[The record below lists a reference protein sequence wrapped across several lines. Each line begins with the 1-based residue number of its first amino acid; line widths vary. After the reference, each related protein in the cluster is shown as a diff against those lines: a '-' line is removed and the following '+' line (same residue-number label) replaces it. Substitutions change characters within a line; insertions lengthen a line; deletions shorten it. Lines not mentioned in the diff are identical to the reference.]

1 MKNKIYQYDRIII
14 GGSLASLL
22 CGYCYNIP
30 VIYTMPRIP
39 LFFETDERLGSKSRL
54 WRELSATM
62 SLSGLLPM
70 GNKTQSIRIE
80 DGTLKAFTEDPV
92 YGHFAFDD
100 IIVFDDTAIHGWDE
114 KIEKEKK
121 LMVLDWM
128 NDRGSSPHDID
139 FLETPDDFVRDVHFY
154 LSDRIF
160 GNPQKKR
167 DILSI
172 SWLTEQQIRSV
183 EYTDTYARFKVLEMM
198 TDAGIKGRKNGTDKK
213 TGREKNLS
221 IKIET
226 ASRDVLPVFR
236 EPFSEEE
243 LLRLYEEEPSQNK
256 YIRTLRKYLNG

>member
-30 VIYTMPRIP
+30 VVYTTPRIP
-39 LFFETDERLGSKSRL
+39 LFFEADERLGSKSQL
-54 WRELSATM
+54 WQELSAVM

-70 GNKTQSIRIE
+70 GNTVQNIRVE
-80 DGTLKAFTEDPV
+80 DNTLKAFTEDPV
-92 YGHFAFDD
+92 YGYFGFDEV
-100 IIVFDDTAIHGWDE
+100 IVFDDTSVDGWDG
-114 KIEKEKK
+114 KIDREKK

-128 NDRGSSPHDID
+128 NDRGSSPHDVT
-139 FLETPDDFVRDVHFY
+139 FLESPDDFVRDVHFY

-160 GNPQKKR
+160 GNPQKKK

-172 SWLTEQQIRSV
+172 SRLTEEQIREV

-198 TDAGIKGRKNGTDKK
+198 ENSGIKGRKNGIDKK
-213 TGREKNLS
+213 TGRGKNLS
-221 IKIET
+221 IKLET
-226 ASRDVLPVFR
+226 ASRDVHPVFR
-236 EPFSEEE
+236 EPFSEEK

-256 YIRTLRKYLNG
+256 YIRTLRKYLHG